1 MNQIKIERL
10 NHSFVREISIILETE
25 VKNEL
30 LKSVIVTDVDITND
44 LSFAKVYFRLLD
56 DSTKK
61 EVIQSLEKAAPF
73 IRKCLSE
80 KIEIRHTP
88 ELKFYYDESVEYG
101 QNIENIIEKIHK
113 EDEKK

>member
-1 MNQIKIERL
+1 MNRIKIERL
-10 NHSFVREISIILETE
+10 NHSFVREISVILETE

-30 LKSVIVTDVDITND
+30 LKSVIITDVDITND

-56 DSTKK
+56 DSIKK
-61 EVIQSLEKAAPF
+61 EVMQSLEKASPF

-80 KIEIRHTP
+80 RIEIRHTP

-101 QNIENIIEKIHK
+101 QNIENIIENIHK
-113 EDEKK
+113 DEKK